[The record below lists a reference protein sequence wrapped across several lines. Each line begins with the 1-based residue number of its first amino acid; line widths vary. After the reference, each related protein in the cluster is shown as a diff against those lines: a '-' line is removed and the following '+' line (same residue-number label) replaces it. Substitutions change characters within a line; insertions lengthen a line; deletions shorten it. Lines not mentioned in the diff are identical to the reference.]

1 MHRKKMIDYSFYL
14 NEECQHF
21 RTSCEKILSP
31 IAMVANSRWM
41 LKIDSSSSLTYKIL
55 TLIFFP
61 VK

>member
-21 RTSCEKILSP
+21 RTTCEKILSP

-41 LKIDSSSSLTYKIL
+41 LKIDSLH
-55 TLIFFP
+55 
-61 VK
+61 